1 MADGCLDKSDTA
13 LRRFSPNDPWVTLDP
28 REHLNSLVV
37 NVTWTM
43 KPDDSITAVIGTRIR
58 IVDEMTTESVC
69 VQYSYTFQKSLSKN
83 EKWSFSMALVA
94 EPKHIYT
101 VTVFNLPEP
110 DYGDYRVKKQI
121 SIPGCENRIIERFRI
136 CLENGSLW
144 DPRISVLF
152 TSGKPKDSVIVTFK
166 TAQHADRYQV
176 SIQINSFTYSKN
188 ISKENRTS
196 VNVTLEVDSWRFGA
210 CKALVTIQPFFL
222 RCKNH
227 CKTAEKR
234 FNHCKDKTPLQ
245 TLTIYLVLGLLLVVS
260 ACLAYLGFQGLHTDH
275 SNTSPSTAEEQPQ
288 ILQVQERKRVL
299 IIYSLDHPLYKN
311 IVLKFCAFLM
321 TKCGTEVVLDLLDS
335 TRLAVLGSI
344 QWLDWHKEQIENS
357 SDKILILC
365 SQGVQAKWRAMCSGK
380 RVFLREDACSLAGDM
395 VTPFFTLMLPH
406 FIQSV
411 SFKKYIIAY
420 FDEICSEED
429 VPSPFNVTVRY
440 KLMKE
445 FEEVFFR
452 ILDTEKHEPGRIKQI
467 VGLSEDKYH
476 ECPSGRALRDAL
488 EAFQVLQREQ
498 PQWFE
503 EELLQSSELEDGPE
517 SDDMYEYSRTM
528 TNHLVCT
535 MFDPVQAV
543 NHVETEEDNFSIHEM
558 DMHLD
563 KKLQMCSTL
572 EFNSNAVEH
581 NHQLL

>member
-1 MADGCLDKSDTA
+1 HSK
-13 LRRFSPNDPWVTLDP
+13 
-28 REHLNSLVV
+28 HLHK
-37 NVTWTM
+37 T
-43 KPDDSITAVIGTRIR
+43 
-58 IVDEMTTESVC
+58 
-69 VQYSYTFQKSLSKN
+69 
-83 EKWSFSMALVA
+83 FSMAVVA

-121 SIPGCENRIIERFRI
+121 SIPGCEDRIIERFRI
-136 CLENGSLW
+136 CLENGYAFIL
-144 DPRISVLF
+144 LF

-176 SIQINSFTYSKN
+176 YIQINSFTYSKN

-210 CKALVTIQPFFL
+210 CEALVIIQPFFL

-234 FNHCKDKTPLQ
+234 FNH
-245 TLTIYLVLGLLLVVS
+245 Y
-260 ACLAYLGFQGLHTDH
+260 H
-275 SNTSPSTAEEQPQ
+275 SNTSPSAAEEQPQ

-365 SQGVQAKWRAMCSGK
+365 SQGVQAKWRAMCGGK

-467 VGLSEDKYH
+467 VGLSEDRYH

-488 EAFQVLQREQ
+488 EAFRVLQMEQ
-498 PQWFE
+498 PRWFE
-503 EELLQSSELEDGPE
+503 EELLQSSELEDGME

-535 MFDPVQAV
+535 MIDPVQAV
-543 NHVETEEDNFSIHEM
+543 NHVEAEDNFSIHEM

-572 EFNSNAVEH
+572 EFKSNAVEH